1 MATLRSYTRSL
12 NILRK
17 ALDAQD
23 DDLTFLKDYEMVIN
37 WIEGSKYALNS
48 KKTIY
53 IAVVA
58 SIKSIDEYAEACLKY
73 REKMDSLNK
82 AVQTGYEAQTLSV
95 SETAKWLPWSEILK
109 VVETA
114 RLAIEDCWSLQEYLI
129 LALYTMIPPVRLD
142 YGSMMIVPVEP
153 AKPVGNYLVLD
164 SHPYFL
170 FADYKTFSTYGI
182 LRNPIPPALLKVI
195 KEWIEFSDEYLL
207 ISKTEGGPLGD
218 VALGQLI
225 ISIFQKHCKKNI
237 GVSILRHS
245 YISYLRAKEMPVRQS
260 DKLAKQ
266 MMHSPKMSMIYRKL

>member
-266 MMHSPKMSMIYRKL
+266 MMHSPKMSMIYRKI

>member
-17 ALDAQD
+17 ALDASD

-48 KKTIY
+48 KKSIY

-95 SETAKWLPWSEILK
+95 SETAKWLPWSEILE

-114 RLAIEDCWSLQEYLI
+114 RVAVEDCWSLQEYLI
-129 LALYTMIPPVRLD
+129 LALYTMMPPARLD
-142 YGSMMIVPVEP
+142 YGEMKIVLVEP
-153 AKPVGNYLVLD
+153 AKLVGNYLILD
-164 SHPYFL
+164 THPYFL
-170 FADYKTFSTYGI
+170 FSDYKTFSTYGI
-182 LRNPIPPALLKVI
+182 LRNPIPPQLLKVI
-195 KEWIEFSDEYLL
+195 RNYIEFSDEYLL

-245 YISYLRAKEMPVRQS
+245 YISHIRAKEMPIVES
-260 DKLAKQ
+260 NKLAHQ
-266 MMHSPKMSMIYRKL
+266 MMHSPKMSMIYRKI